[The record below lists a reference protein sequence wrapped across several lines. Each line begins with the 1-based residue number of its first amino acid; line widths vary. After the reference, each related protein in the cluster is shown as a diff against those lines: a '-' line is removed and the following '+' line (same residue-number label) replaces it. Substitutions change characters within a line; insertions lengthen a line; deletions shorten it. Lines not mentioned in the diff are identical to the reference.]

1 MRQEIKG
8 AVMKSRAYTA
18 NGEARL
24 GQQVTKEYQE
34 IQKSKSAPMESVESE
49 VFITAPT
56 N

>member
-8 AVMKSRAYTA
+8 AVMKLRAYAA

-24 GQQVTKEYQE
+24 GQQVMKEYQE
-34 IQKSKSAPMESVESE
+34 IQKSKSAPVESVERE
-49 VFITAPT
+49 VSITAPT